1 MERNEFINKLRES
14 AKNLAEV
21 MGCKNFETRKGDC
34 GIWDKIYPNAKMT
47 DYLEKN
53 YGDCSTEWR
62 FSNESNDT
70 EILTRFRFSSPCISV
85 KRRVSIPAEHGRLLK
100 RTDFIELE
108 FTNIAYSVNDRGDEE
123 QIETDFRCA
132 EIILWGNWFELKDNL
147 LNCLDKDIRDIVKL

>member
-14 AKNLAEV
+14 AKNLADV
-21 MGCKNFETRKGDC
+21 MGCKNFETQKGDC
-34 GIWDKIYPNAKMT
+34 GIWDKISPNATMT

-70 EILTRFRFSSPCISV
+70 EILTRFRFSHPCIWV
-85 KRRVSIPAEHGRLLK
+85 KRVVSTPVEHGLLK
-100 RTDFIELE
+100 RIDFIELE
-108 FTNIAYSVNDRGDEE
+108 FTNTAYFVNDSGGEE
-123 QIETDFRCA
+123 QIETDFRCTQ
-132 EIILWGNWFELKDNL
+132 IMLWGNWFELKHNL